1 MYAATNPH
9 AINITVKIAEINTN
23 PPLNIQSIPI
33 NIDGIIFFITKIK
46 IAPYITMHDEN
57 TTADI
62 MKKPNATDKRIAWLF
77 SFGIK
82 CFSIASCQKTIK

>member
-9 AINITVKIAEINTN
+9 AINIKVKITEKKTN

-33 NIDGIIFFITKIK
+33 NIDGVVFFITNIK
-46 IAPYITMHDEN
+46 IAPYITKHDEN
-57 TTADI
+57 MIAAI

-77 SFGIK
+77 SFGIQL
-82 CFSIASCQKTIK
+82 FSIVSCQKTIK

>member
-1 MYAATNPH
+1 
-9 AINITVKIAEINTN
+9 
-23 PPLNIQSIPI
+23 
-33 NIDGIIFFITKIK
+33 
-46 IAPYITMHDEN
+46 MHDEN

-82 CFSIASCQKTIK
+82 WFSIASCQKTIK